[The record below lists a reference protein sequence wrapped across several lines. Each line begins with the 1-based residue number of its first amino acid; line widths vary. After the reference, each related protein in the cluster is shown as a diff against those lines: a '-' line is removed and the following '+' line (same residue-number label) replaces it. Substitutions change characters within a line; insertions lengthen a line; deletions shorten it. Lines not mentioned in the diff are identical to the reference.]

1 MAKRKTFYVPAAIFE
16 GRHSAYAVAVYAYLC
31 FCSDK
36 NGVCFPGMETIAAH
50 CGMARSTVKKAL
62 TELEECGMIRS
73 EATRQVSRS
82 GKVRRG
88 TNRYRLN
95 DAPISGAQDAS
106 SDGVPPAVSRCTP
119 PPCDGGPLPRV
130 TVDPPPC
137 DGGPLPR
144 VTVDPPPCD
153 GGPLPRVTVDPPPCG
168 SGEINNNSKDIMGDV
183 PSVGITAREDAT
195 GLDAII
201 EPLCLDSFFDQVF
214 AQSVKQAIKTMYGL
228 PVLSVNGTRVDNAAI
243 RERLRLLTIDHI
255 DYVEKQIDNYA
266 GDVTSGE
273 RYLMACL
280 YNAPIDCMVKN
291 AKSG

>member
-16 GRHSAYAVAVYAYLC
+16 GGHSAYAVAVYAYLC

-36 NGVCFPGMETIAAH
+36 QGVCFPGMETIAAQ

-95 DAPISGAQDAS
+95 DAPVSGVQDAS

-137 DGGPLPR
+137 
-144 VTVDPPPCD
+144 
-153 GGPLPRVTVDPPPCG
+153 G
-168 SGEINNNSKDIMGDV
+168 SGEINNNSKDIMGDI
-183 PSVGITAREDAT
+183 PSVGIMSREDMT
-195 GLDAII
+195 GLDAILK
-201 EPLCLDSFFDQVF
+201 PLYLDTFFDQVF

-228 PVLSVNGTRVDNAAI
+228 PVLSVNGTKIENAAI
-243 RERLRLLTIDHI
+243 RARLSMLTIDHI
-255 DYVEKQIDNYA
+255 DYVEQQLDRLS
-266 GDVTSGE
+266 GEVTSGE
-273 RYLMACL
+273 RYLMACI
-280 YNAPIDCMVKN
+280 YNAPVDCMVKN